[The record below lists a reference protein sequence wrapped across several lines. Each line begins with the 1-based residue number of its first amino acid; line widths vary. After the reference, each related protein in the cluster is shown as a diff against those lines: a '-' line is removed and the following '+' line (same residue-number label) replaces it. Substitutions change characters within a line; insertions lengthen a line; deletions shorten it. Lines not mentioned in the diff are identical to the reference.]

1 MQALLVVDIQKGLT
15 KRRGF
20 YNTDLFLSTV
30 NAAIEYYCSRD
41 LPVIYIQHINKMLMP
56 DTVDW
61 EIDDRVRRCS
71 GGIVLQK
78 RHGNGFTDT
87 ELHTILRSKKVEE
100 ILVCGLSTQHCAKAT
115 CIGGVKNGFSVSI
128 LKNGHSNWAKDAES
142 LVAKTERD
150 LSAMGVKTEPVHQK
164 IEINSTPYQS
174 AFNL

>member
-1 MQALLVVDIQKGLT
+1 MKALLVVDIQKGLT

-30 NAAIEYYCSRD
+30 NAAIEYYYSND

-61 EIDDRVRRCS
+61 EIDARVTMCS

-78 RHGNGFTDT
+78 KHGNAFTDT
-87 ELHTILRSKKVEE
+87 ELLAILRSKKVDE
-100 ILVCGLSTQHCAKAT
+100 ILVCGLSTQHCVKAT

-128 LKNGHSNWAKDAES
+128 LKDGHSNWAKDAEN
-142 LVAKTERD
+142 LVTKTEND
-150 LSAMGVKTEPVHQK
+150 VSAMGVKIQPLSKTGTLQ
-164 IEINSTPYQS
+164 
-174 AFNL
+174 